1 MPEKNKIYGPVPS
14 RRLGMSLGI
23 DLAEFKHCPLD
34 CIYCQLKTT
43 TRLDCVRESPVT
55 VDAIVSQAAR
65 KLKTVPDPDFLTL
78 GGSGEPTLY
87 ADLGELITKL
97 KDETGLPVAILTNG
111 VLFQDDQVRADA
123 ALADVVLPSLDA
135 WDEDSYKRINRPGE
149 GLTFQALMDG
159 MIEFRKEFTGEIWL
173 EVMILRGI
181 SDDETVA
188 KKLAGLAA
196 MIKPDRIQLNTPV
209 RPTATELAAPVSR
222 EKLESLA
229 GLFTPLAEVAAD
241 FPEVEQS
248 TARSVTE
255 DEVMEM
261 LRRRP
266 CTVDDVTAGL
276 RVQKM
281 EVVKIVEK
289 LMSKHLITPVEQESR
304 TYYKTVD

>member
-1 MPEKNKIYGPVPS
+1 MAEKNKIYGPVPS

-43 TRLDCVRESPVT
+43 TRLDCMRESPVK
-55 VDAIVSQAAR
+55 VDTLVSQVVR

-87 ADLGELITKL
+87 ADMGELIEKL
-97 KDETGLPVAILTNG
+97 KAETGLPVAILTNA
-111 VLFQDDQVRADA
+111 VLFNDPQVRAEA
-123 ALADVVLPSLDA
+123 ARADVVLPSLDA
-135 WDEDSYKRINRPGE
+135 WDEDSYKMINRPSE

-159 MIEFRKEFTGEIWL
+159 MIEFRKDFTGEIWL

-181 SDDETVA
+181 SDDEATVR
-188 KKLAGLAA
+188 KLAALAA
-196 MIKPDRIQLNTPV
+196 RINPDRIQLNTPV
-209 RPTATELAAPVSR
+209 RPTATALAAPVSV
-222 EKLESLA
+222 EKLQALA
-229 GLFTPLAEVAAD
+229 QLFDPLAEVAAD
-241 FPEVEQS
+241 FPEVDRS

-266 CTVDDVTAGL
+266 CTADDVAAGL

-281 EVVKIVEK
+281 EVTKIIDRLVSRH
-289 LMSKHLITPVEQESR
+289 MATPVEQEHR
-304 TYYKTVD
+304 TYFKAVD